1 MTPEKIIRS
10 SEDEKNTQIE
20 SVKSFIKNNNADY
33 EKIIDKLEKCV
44 LRDKN
49 IFESIMNVA
58 NKASLG
64 QITKKLFLLGGE
76 YRRNM

>member
-1 MTPEKIIRS
+1 MN
-10 SEDEKNTQIE
+10 D
-20 SVKSFIKNNNADY
+20 IKNR
-33 EKIIDKLEKCV
+33 KKKLIDKLEKCV